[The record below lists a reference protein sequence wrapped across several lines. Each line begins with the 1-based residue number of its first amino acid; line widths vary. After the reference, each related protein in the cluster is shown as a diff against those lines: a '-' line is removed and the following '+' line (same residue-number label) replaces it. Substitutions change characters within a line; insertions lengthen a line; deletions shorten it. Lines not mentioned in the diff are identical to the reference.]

1 MHTGAALVNALHRQ
15 GEYEQANRI
24 VEQGTLDD
32 GSLTVSLALA
42 RHHLFYKGDSQR
54 AFNVLDQVPFAQRD
68 HPSYFIWLSWCHVL
82 PGTPLYNVHRARA
95 LIERSQECDLD
106 LDMSLS
112 DQTWRSLSRH
122 ITGSLLRLPR
132 DRFSD
137 GSYARLP
144 LHLMDDA
151 LIAAQWVYGHL
162 SGHHHITITLPNSS
176 SSPYLAS
183 WIELVKFHSS
193 GERQTP
199 HPQQL
204 SSVSYPEFIEVL
216 FERSRLK
223 RFLSQ
228 MNRHAIDESMRII
241 LGAVSKYPEFSSLA
255 TDIISTIESNWIS
268 GGDVPT
274 YYRSRIATRD
284 EGIHRILSE
293 KNASEDKCT
302 WHLPG
307 SEPIAF
313 GRGAQPSLLISP
325 RGINWEWLLAS
336 APPTFSW
343 RFCATEHE
351 VVDVLQTRGS
361 SSTTDEI
368 IFLELSPRWS
378 LKLQDRLA
386 NLVAAN
392 YDQFPLIFVF
402 EGSFKELFD
411 MSTWRSALID
421 VLGSRCVRPFDIRL
435 NPWVWSAWIRH
446 LLERYRTDF
455 QGHVLLTDDVDRFPN
470 NTSAISLAGIEQKL
484 ADLFSANQF
493 EPYLKI
499 DAAALGLHRG
509 TESDQNTFDERMSL
523 SEIVFNT
530 ERNAVLVTIERYNGQ
545 IAPAAKALGLSRQ
558 GLYKKLKKL
567 DIGAHK

>member
-32 GSLTVSLALA
+32 GSLAVSLALA
-42 RHHLFYKGDSQR
+42 RHHLFYKGDTER
-54 AFNVLDQVPFAQRD
+54 AYRVLDQVPFAQRD

-82 PGTPLYNVHRARA
+82 PGTSLYNVHRARA
-95 LIERSQECDLD
+95 LIERSQECTVDLD
-106 LDMSLS
+106 VSLS
-112 DQTWRSLSRH
+112 DLTWRSLSHH

-151 LIAAQWVYGHL
+151 LVAAQWVYGHL
-162 SGHHHITITLPNSS
+162 SGHHHISITLPNSS

-193 GERQTP
+193 GERHTP

-204 SSVSYPEFIEVL
+204 ARISNPEFIEVL

-228 MNRHAIDESMRII
+228 MNRHAIDDSMSII
-241 LGAVSKYPEFSSLA
+241 LDAVTKYPEFSSLA
-255 TDIISTIESNWIS
+255 IDIISTIESNWIS

-274 YYRSRIATRD
+274 YYRSRIAARD
-284 EGIHRILSE
+284 EGTQRILSE
-293 KNASEDKCT
+293 ELTSEEVYT

-307 SEPIAF
+307 SHPITF
-313 GRGAQPSLLISP
+313 GRGAHPSLLVAPQGIS
-325 RGINWEWLLAS
+325 WQWLLQTV
-336 APPTFSW
+336 PPSFPW
-343 RFCATEHE
+343 RFCQTEQA
-351 VVDVLQTRGS
+351 VVDALQARGS
-361 SSTTDEI
+361 SSTPDEI
-368 IFLELSPRWS
+368 IFLELSRTWS

-386 NLVAAN
+386 KVVA
-392 YDQFPLIFVF
+392 DKHHQFPLVFVF

-411 MSTWRSALID
+411 TSTWRPALID
-421 VLGSRCVRPFDIRL
+421 VLGSRCVRPFDVRL

-446 LLERYRTDF
+446 LLEKHKAGF
-455 QGHVLLTDDVDRFPN
+455 QGLILLADDVDRFRQSN
-470 NTSAISLAGIEQKL
+470 MAVSLVAIEQRL
-484 ADLFSANQF
+484 SDLFTAHQF

-499 DAAALGLHRG
+499 DSAILGLFDDAQ
-509 TESDQNTFDERMSL
+509 SDHHTFDERLSL
-523 SEIVFNT
+523 SEIVFRT
-530 ERNAVLVTIERYNGQ
+530 ERKVVLAAIERYNGQ

-567 DIGAHK
+567 DIVTHT